1 MPDLNHERNWICVPS
16 LAFYQDAPEGDETSS
31 DDDDD
36 DAHKEE
42 NQEKPEIEEHF
53 AEIHNEE
60 CDGNGAGDALVMEG
74 SSEEENEVLEEEE
87 DDEELARNA
96 SEILFP
102 DTTIDLSHLQSQ
114 R

>member
-1 MPDLNHERNWICVPS
+1 MSAIECVFVPS

-31 DDDDD
+31 DE

-42 NQEKPEIEEHF
+42 SQEKPENEEHF

-60 CDGNGAGDALVMEG
+60 CVGNGAGDALVMEE

-87 DDEELARNA
+87 DEEPTSNA
-96 SEILFP
+96 SDILFP